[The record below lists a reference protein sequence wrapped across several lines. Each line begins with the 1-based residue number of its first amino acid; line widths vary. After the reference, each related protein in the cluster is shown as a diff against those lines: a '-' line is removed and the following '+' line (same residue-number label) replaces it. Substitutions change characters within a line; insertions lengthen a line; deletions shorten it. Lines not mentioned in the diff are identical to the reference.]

1 MSSPGGSTA
10 QAYIIYASVSLT
22 GRPLVEVLLRR
33 PTFALPRKLRQ
44 TNDSYIPEPVISL
57 VSLASGISPPCD

>member
-33 PTFALPRKLRQ
+33 PTFALSRTIRQ
-44 TNDSYIPEPVISL
+44 TNDSHIPEPLTSL

>member
-33 PTFALPRKLRQ
+33 PTICSFPNAT
-44 TNDSYIPEPVISL
+44 TNDRFLHPRASDLTLEPCLWDISS
-57 VSLASGISPPCD
+57 V